1 MAQSDIL
8 KRYLDAGMAFTQ
20 LTRARAD
27 AIVKELV
34 RAGEVRRERTQET
47 VDDLV
52 ERSRR
57 NTEALL
63 GLVRKE
69 VTSQLSQLG
78 LATKEDLARLERR
91 LGGTTKGAAKKKAP
105 AKKAAAK
112 KAPGSSRGP
121 GSSGGSG
128 AAFGPAGGPPTAGER
143 LPGPAGI

>member
-27 AIVKELV
+27 GIVKELV

-63 GLVRKE
+63 SMVRKE

-78 LATKEDLARLERR
+78 LATK
-91 LGGTTKGAAKKKAP
+91 
-105 AKKAAAK
+105 
-112 KAPGSSRGP
+112 
-121 GSSGGSG
+121 
-128 AAFGPAGGPPTAGER
+128 
-143 LPGPAGI
+143 

>member
-63 GLVRKE
+63 GMVRKE

-91 LGGTTKGAAKKKAP
+91 LGGATKKAPAKKAP

-112 KAPGSSRGP
+112 KASRSSGGP

-128 AAFGPAGGPPTAGER
+128 AAFGPAGDSAVAGER